1 MSEMQQVLSADAAAV
16 DCDSL
21 GLNNQRLERLY
32 EAMASTRAVDERGR
46 RLHRDDEIGLYVAS
60 RGLEAVACGAAYALE
75 STDWLFPS
83 QRDVG
88 MYLLRGG
95 SLRSWFDQLFGNAAD
110 LAKGRQL
117 PGLASLPEGRFVSV
131 SGRVGTQ
138 ITHAVGCAAA
148 IKARGDVACALASFG
163 EGATTTADYPAALNI
178 AARLRAPVVLLC
190 RSARR
195 PAGAEVGAVAS
206 LADRAR
212 DLGLSAARVDGAD
225 ALAVF
230 SAVRTARET
239 AASGGGATLVE
250 AVVSRA
256 AMFGED
262 TGADDGALADD
273 PLHRLREFGEQSGWW
288 TAARED
294 ELAGRLRERIDEAV
308 EAARAEERPG
318 AAAIFDDVYAEMPWM
333 LQEQRERLL
342 GGGGE

>member
-16 DCDSL
+16 DCEGL
-21 GLNNQRLERLY
+21 GLDDKRLERLY
-32 EAMASTRAVDERGR
+32 EAMATTRAVDERGR
-46 RLHRDDEIGLYVAS
+46 RLHHDGEIDFYVAS

-75 STDWLFPS
+75 AADWLFPS

-95 SLRSWFDQLFGNAAD
+95 SLRSWLDQLFGNVAD
-110 LAKGRQL
+110 LCKGRQL

-148 IKARGDVACALASFG
+148 IKARGDAACALASFG
-163 EGATTTADYPAALNI
+163 EAATTTADYPAALTI
-178 AARLRAPVVLLC
+178 AARLRAPVVMVC
-190 RSARR
+190 RSAQRA
-195 PAGAEVGAVAS
+195 AGAEVGAAAS
-206 LADRAR
+206 LAQRAR
-212 DLGLSAARVDGAD
+212 DLGLSTARVDGSD

-230 SAVRTARET
+230 AAARTARET
-239 AASGGGATLVE
+239 AVSGGGATLIE

-256 AMFGED
+256 AMFGEQEA
-262 TGADDGALADD
+262 ADDGALAHD

-294 ELAGRLRERIDEAV
+294 ELSARLRERIDEAV

-318 AAAIFDDVYAEMPWM
+318 PAAMFEDVYAEMPWM

-342 GGGGE
+342 GGGNE